1 MHKQTQ
7 DGPIISPGS
16 GVNRRDLLRR
26 AVVAGAAITS
36 VGGPLTQA
44 KAEIWEEGD
53 IQCRPVVQEKAPD
66 YDVNDALL
74 TDFMD
79 VSETLTG
86 VKPLDRRIGV
96 QYLERYA
103 RHPDLSPL
111 LPPLIKAYNA
121 VKEASPLP
129 DDLIR
134 NVREKIMQDQAVG
147 PAAEQ
152 LIYLWYVSAFFL
164 PTDHTAASRNW
175 LYGSPEQYE
184 AALLWPIVHGH
195 APMTRGGPTGYWA
208 RAPRV

>member
-1 MHKQTQ
+1 MRNEPQ
-7 DGPIISPGS
+7 DSPITSSRPAID
-16 GVNRRDLLRR
+16 RRDLLRGV
-26 AVVAGAAITS
+26 AVASAAATAAIM
-36 VGGPLTQA
+36 PLRPA

-66 YDVNDALL
+66 YDVTDALL
-74 TDFMD
+74 IDFMK

-86 VKPLDRRIGV
+86 IKPLDRRLGV

-103 RHPDLSPL
+103 RNPELTTLLSKL
-111 LPPLIKAYNA
+111 INAYRDIAGTTPP
-121 VKEASPLP
+121 P
-129 DDLIR
+129 DDL
-134 NVREKIMQDQAVG
+134 NKVVQEKIMRDKTVG

-164 PTDHTAASRNW
+164 PADHAAASRNW

-184 AALLWPIVHGH
+184 QSLLWTVVHGH

-208 RAPRV
+208 KAPQI